1 MLKIGAAVDGDFVT
15 GAKVLDSK
23 TGTDV
28 DGDFLTGANVLESKT
43 GADVDGD
50 CLTGANVLDLKS
62 GADVLD
68 LKTGRLYLM
77 DGGEVCWFDK
87 SFQSAGF
94 LFLVLVIFSPVVP
107 TSKILKNKNYIFSK
121 YVWLPLYSTVRTTE
135 I

>member
-1 MLKIGAAVDGDFVT
+1 LKEGADVDGDFVT
-15 GAKVLDSK
+15 GANVLDSK
-23 TGTDV
+23 TGTYV
-28 DGDFLTGANVLESKT
+28 DGDFLTGANVL
-43 GADVDGD
+43 DF
-50 CLTGANVLDLKS
+50 KS

-87 SFQSAGF
+87 SVQSAGF